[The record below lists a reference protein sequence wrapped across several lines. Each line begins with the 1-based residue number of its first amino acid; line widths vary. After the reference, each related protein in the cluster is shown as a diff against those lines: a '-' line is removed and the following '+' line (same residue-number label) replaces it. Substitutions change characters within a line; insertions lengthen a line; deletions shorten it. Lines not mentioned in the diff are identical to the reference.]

1 MRICCMSLSIF
12 ALAII
17 SSAGANEFP
26 IKKLSSFTWVVD

>member
-1 MRICCMSLSIF
+1 MRIYRVSLAIF

-17 SSAGANEFP
+17 GSAGANEFP